1 MDVNFRTLDL
11 NLLRVFDE
19 VMAER
24 NLTRA
29 ARNLSITQPAVSNA
43 LRRLREVLGD
53 ELVRR
58 AGAGVEPTP
67 RALALWPTVR
77 DALRQLQHTLAPGEF
92 DAATADTTFLLAM
105 ADATAAE
112 LIPGLV
118 QIAEKEAPAISL
130 RVLPLTTRDPRRMLE
145 NEEVDMAI
153 GYFPAVI
160 ASLAA
165 RGQSGV
171 GVPFETQRLYLGQ
184 YVCVMR
190 RGHPLANAPLTL
202 DDYCAAR
209 HLLVSFSG
217 RPYGFIDQ
225 TLGAMGRERRIVVTV
240 NQFFTAGRVVA
251 NSDLLTV
258 LPRHFV
264 TVTGIDD
271 QLVLRDLPFDQP
283 PVHVDAIWHRR
294 AQHGHAHEWLRTALL
309 RSAAAAFAGSILGQK
324 VPGADQARVAQRTTL
339 SQALAAARSSCA
351 WCAPRPA
358 RTSALSISAAAWLA
372 GALSA
377 GGTEETGH
385 LGEEA
390 EHGVARLMAVL

>member
-1 MDVNFRTLDL
+1 MMNVNFRTLDL

-29 ARNLSITQPAVSNA
+29 ARNLSLTQPAVSNA

-58 AGAGVEPTP
+58 SGAGVEPTP

-77 DALRQLQHTLAPGEF
+77 DALQTLQHTLAPNEF
-92 DAATADTTFLLAM
+92 DAAIADTTFVLAM

-118 QIAEKEAPAISL
+118 QIMQREAPAISV
-130 RVLPLTTRDPRRMLE
+130 RVVPLTTRDPRQLLE
-145 NEEVDMAI
+145 REEADMAI

-160 ASLAA
+160 ASLTA

-171 GVPFETQRLYLGQ
+171 AVPFEAQRLYVGQ
-184 YVCVMR
+184 YVCVML
-190 RGHPLANAPLTL
+190 RGHPLAEKPLTRY
-202 DDYCAAR
+202 DYCAAH

-225 TLGAMGRERRIVVTV
+225 TLAALGRERRVAVTV

-251 NSDLLTV
+251 TSDLLTV

-264 TVTGIDD
+264 RVTGIDE

-283 PVHVDAIWHRR
+283 LVHVDAVWHRR
-294 AQHGHAHEWLRTALL
+294 AQHGHAHEWLRAALV
-309 RSAAAAFAGSILGQK
+309 RSAAAAFARSLLGQPA
-324 VPGADQARVAQRTTL
+324 PGT
-339 SQALAAARSSCA
+339 AAA
-351 WCAPRPA
+351 P
-358 RTSALSISAAAWLA
+358 
-372 GALSA
+372 
-377 GGTEETGH
+377 
-385 LGEEA
+385 
-390 EHGVARLMAVL
+390 

>member
-29 ARNLSITQPAVSNA
+29 ARNLAITQPAVSNA

-58 AGAGVEPTP
+58 SGAGVEPTP
-67 RALALWPTVR
+67 RALALWPAVR
-77 DALRQLQHTLAPGEF
+77 DALRQLQQTLAPGEF
-92 DAATADTTFLLAM
+92 DAGAADTTFLLAM

-112 LIPGLV
+112 LMPGLV
-118 QIAEKEAPAISL
+118 EIVESEARAVSL

-153 GYFPAVI
+153 GYFPAVV

-165 RGQSGV
+165 RGQSEV
-171 GVPFETQRLYLGQ
+171 AAPFETMRLYVGE

-190 RGHPLANAPLTL
+190 KDHPLASAPLTL
-202 DDYCAAR
+202 DAYCAAR

-217 RPYGFIDQ
+217 RPYGLIDQ
-225 TLGAMGRERRIVVTV
+225 TLGALGRERRIVATV

-258 LPRHFV
+258 MPRHFV
-264 TVTGIDD
+264 RVTGIQD
-271 QLVLRDLPFDQP
+271 QLVLRDLPFEQP
-283 PVHVDAIWHRR
+283 QVHVDALWHRR
-294 AQHGHAHEWLRTALL
+294 AQQGHAHEWLRQALL
-309 RSAAAAFAGSILGQK
+309 RSAAAAFAGTA
-324 VPGADQARVAQRTTL
+324 PL
-339 SQALAAARSSCA
+339 SRN
-351 WCAPRPA
+351 PA
-358 RTSALSISAAAWLA
+358 
-372 GALSA
+372 
-377 GGTEETGH
+377 
-385 LGEEA
+385 
-390 EHGVARLMAVL
+390 

>member
-1 MDVNFRTLDL
+1 MDVNFRTFDL

-43 LRRLREVLGD
+43 LRRLRDVLGD
-53 ELVRR
+53 ELVSRS
-58 AGAGVEPTP
+58 GAGVEPTP

-92 DAATADTTFLLAM
+92 DASTADTTFLLAM

-118 QIAEKEAPAISL
+118 KIVEKEAPAISL

-145 NEEVDMAI
+145 QEEVDMAI

-160 ASLAA
+160 ASLAG

-171 GVPFETQRLYLGQ
+171 GVAFETQRLYLGQ

-190 RGHPLANAPLTL
+190 RGHPLAEAPLTL

-225 TLGAMGRERRIVVTV
+225 TLGALGRERRIVVTV

-283 PVHVDAIWHRR
+283 MVHVDAIWHRR
-294 AQHGHAHEWLRTALL
+294 AQHGHAHEWLRTSLL
-309 RSAAAAFAGSILGQK
+309 RSAAAAFADSVLGQK
-324 VPGADQARVAQRTTL
+324 VPG
-339 SQALAAARSSCA
+339 
-351 WCAPRPA
+351 
-358 RTSALSISAAAWLA
+358 
-372 GALSA
+372 
-377 GGTEETGH
+377 
-385 LGEEA
+385 
-390 EHGVARLMAVL
+390 

>member
-58 AGAGVEPTP
+58 SGAGVEPTP

-92 DAATADTTFLLAM
+92 DAGVADTTFLLAM

-145 NEEVDMAI
+145 QEEVDMAV

-171 GVPFETQRLYLGQ
+171 GVAFETQRLYLGQ

-225 TLGAMGRERRIVVTV
+225 TLGALGRERRIVVTV

-309 RSAAAAFAGSILGQK
+309 RSAAAAFAGSVLGQK
-324 VPGADQARVAQRTTL
+324 VPG
-339 SQALAAARSSCA
+339 
-351 WCAPRPA
+351 
-358 RTSALSISAAAWLA
+358 
-372 GALSA
+372 
-377 GGTEETGH
+377 
-385 LGEEA
+385 
-390 EHGVARLMAVL
+390 

>member
-43 LRRLREVLGD
+43 LRRLRDVLGD
-53 ELVRR
+53 ELVSR

-92 DAATADTTFLLAM
+92 DAAVADTTFLLAM

-118 QIAEKEAPAISL
+118 QIVEKEAPAISL

-145 NEEVDMAI
+145 QEEVDMAV

-171 GVPFETQRLYLGQ
+171 GVAFETQRLYLGQ

-190 RGHPLANAPLTL
+190 RGHPLSDAPLTL

-225 TLGAMGRERRIVVTV
+225 TLGALGRERRIVVTV

-283 PVHVDAIWHRR
+283 MVHVDAIWHRR

-309 RSAAAAFAGSILGQK
+309 RSAAAAFADSVLGQK
-324 VPGADQARVAQRTTL
+324 VPK
-339 SQALAAARSSCA
+339 
-351 WCAPRPA
+351 
-358 RTSALSISAAAWLA
+358 
-372 GALSA
+372 
-377 GGTEETGH
+377 
-385 LGEEA
+385 
-390 EHGVARLMAVL
+390 

>member
-58 AGAGVEPTP
+58 SGAGVEPTP

-92 DAATADTTFLLAM
+92 DAEVADTTFLLAM

-145 NEEVDMAI
+145 QEEVDMAV

-171 GVPFETQRLYLGQ
+171 GVAFETQRLYLGQ

-225 TLGAMGRERRIVVTV
+225 TLGALGRERRIVVTV

-309 RSAAAAFAGSILGQK
+309 RSAAAAFAGSVLGQK
-324 VPGADQARVAQRTTL
+324 VPG
-339 SQALAAARSSCA
+339 
-351 WCAPRPA
+351 
-358 RTSALSISAAAWLA
+358 
-372 GALSA
+372 
-377 GGTEETGH
+377 
-385 LGEEA
+385 
-390 EHGVARLMAVL
+390 

>member
-1 MDVNFRTLDL
+1 MMNVNFRTLDL
-11 NLLRVFDE
+11 NLLRFFDE

-29 ARNLSITQPAVSNA
+29 ARNLALTQPAVSNA
-43 LRRLREVLGD
+43 LRRLRDVLGD
-53 ELVRR
+53 DLVRR
-58 AGAGVEPTP
+58 SGPGVEPTP
-67 RALALWPTVR
+67 RALALWPAVR
-77 DALRQLQHTLAPGEF
+77 DALQQLQHTLAPNEF
-92 DAATADTTFLLAM
+92 DAAVADTTFVLAM

-118 QIAEKEAPAISL
+118 QIAQAEAPAISV
-130 RVLPLTTRDPRRMLE
+130 RVVPLTTRDPRQLLE
-145 NEEVDMAI
+145 NEEADMAI
-153 GYFPAVI
+153 GYFPAVL
-160 ASLAA
+160 ASLTA

-171 GVPFETQRLYLGQ
+171 AVPFETQRLYVGQ

-190 RGHPLANAPLTL
+190 RGHPLADQPLTL

-264 TVTGIDD
+264 RVTGIDD

-283 PVHVDAIWHRR
+283 LVHVDAVWHRR
-294 AQHGHAHEWLRTALL
+294 AQHGHAHEWLRSALI
-309 RSAAAAFAGSILGQK
+309 RAAAAAFAQSVLGHPA
-324 VPGADQARVAQRTTL
+324 PG
-339 SQALAAARSSCA
+339 
-351 WCAPRPA
+351 P
-358 RTSALSISAAAWLA
+358 TS
-372 GALSA
+372 G
-377 GGTEETGH
+377 
-385 LGEEA
+385 
-390 EHGVARLMAVL
+390 

>member
-1 MDVNFRTLDL
+1 MDVNFRTFDL

-58 AGAGVEPTP
+58 SGAGVEPTP

-92 DAATADTTFLLAM
+92 DASTADTTFLLAM

-118 QIAEKEAPAISL
+118 RIVEKEAPAISL

-145 NEEVDMAI
+145 QEEVDMAI

-171 GVPFETQRLYLGQ
+171 GVAFESQRLYLGQ

-225 TLGAMGRERRIVVTV
+225 TLGALGRERRIVVTV

-283 PVHVDAIWHRR
+283 MVHVDAIWHRR

-309 RSAAAAFAGSILGQK
+309 RSAAAAFADSVLGQK
-324 VPGADQARVAQRTTL
+324 VPG
-339 SQALAAARSSCA
+339 
-351 WCAPRPA
+351 
-358 RTSALSISAAAWLA
+358 
-372 GALSA
+372 
-377 GGTEETGH
+377 
-385 LGEEA
+385 
-390 EHGVARLMAVL
+390 